1 MWNDGAKSQ
10 EEHVAKSVKTIEPS
24 PEKPKG
30 DGGVQSI
37 SRALSIL
44 DRLAEFDEGL
54 TLTEL
59 ARGIALPPSS
69 AHRILTTLQRHRFVR
84 FEPATMSWHVGV
96 QAFVV
101 GNAFARSRDMV
112 TLAVPHM
119 RRLMTKTG
127 ETANFFMLDGEALI
141 CMAQI
146 QSQQTVRAISR
157 PGGGVEMHRS
167 AAGKAIMAHMS
178 DAEVGVIVE
187 RNGLPRYT
195 EHTIVTHDALVL
207 ELARIRERGFAVDN
221 EEFSLGLRCIAAPI
235 FDEAGA
241 VHAAVSLAGPA
252 GRIAENRVD
261 ALGELVALCSK
272 SVTSEIGGRRPTI
285 QKLG

>member
-1 MWNDGAKSQ
+1 MTEKAAGTELRREASQ
-10 EEHVAKSVKTIEPS
+10 TE
-24 PEKPKG
+24 
-30 DGGVQSI
+30 GGVQSI
-37 SRALSIL
+37 TRALAIL
-44 DRLAEFDEGL
+44 NRLAECDDGL

-59 ARGIALPPSS
+59 ARSVALPPSS
-69 AHRILTTLQRHRFVR
+69 AHRILTTLQRQRFVR
-84 FEPATMSWHVGV
+84 FEPATMSWLVGV

-112 TLAVPHM
+112 PLAVPHM

-127 ETANFFMLDGEALI
+127 ETVNFFMLDGEEVM

-146 QSQQTVRAISR
+146 QSQQMVRAISR

-167 AAGKAIMAHMS
+167 AAGKAILAHMEEE
-178 DAEVGVIVE
+178 DVVGIVE

-195 EHTIVTHDALVL
+195 EHTIVTPEALRL
-207 ELARIRERGFAVDN
+207 ELANIRQRGFAVDN

-241 VHAAVSLAGPA
+241 VHAAISLAGPA
-252 GRIAENRVD
+252 SRITDNRIDV
-261 ALGELVALCSK
+261 LGEMVALCGK
-272 SVTSEIGGRRPTI
+272 IVTSEIGGRTV
-285 QKLG
+285 